1 MIQQADSK
9 PGEQR
14 LEELR
19 KTRIDSVEHKA
30 LEKQTFLEQQKG
42 AILRSCIY
50 IYISYYT
57 ISQICFCCNCLL
69 EYIFVYTY
77 TYKYTHIYIFLP
89 LYVFDVHFPLS
100 TEAP

>member
-30 LEKQTFLEQQKG
+30 LEKQTFWSSK
-42 AILRSCIY
+42 R
-50 IYISYYT
+50 
-57 ISQICFCCNCLL
+57 
-69 EYIFVYTY
+69 V
-77 TYKYTHIYIFLP
+77 HI
-89 LYVFDVHFPLS
+89 
-100 TEAP
+100 

>member
-30 LEKQTFLEQQKG
+30 LEKQPFLEQRKG
-42 AILRSCIY
+42 ADLILIY
-50 IYISYYT
+50 IYIFFFLKLYYVLDL
-57 ISQICFCCNCLL
+57 FLL
-69 EYIFVYTY
+69 QVSIA
-77 TYKYTHIYIFLP
+77 ILP
-89 LYVFDVHFPLS
+89 LHVFDVHFPLS
-100 TEAP
+100 TETP

>member
-30 LEKQTFLEQQKG
+30 TRKSSRFGAAKGCRFDISRIYLIILFLRFVF
-42 AILRSCIY
+42 AATVYWNIYLYIHTHTNIYTYMCIY
-50 IYISYYT
+50 IYIS
-57 ISQICFCCNCLL
+57 
-69 EYIFVYTY
+69 
-77 TYKYTHIYIFLP
+77 P
-89 LYVFDVHFPLS
+89 S
-100 TEAP
+100 TCI